1 MHKFKKHTYK
11 YLSFLFILF
20 LLFNALTV
28 NVYAKQDNSS
38 IVRTGWYEDSYNI
51 TGKNGER
58 SGYGYEY
65 QQTVASYTGWKYKYT
80 KAGWSDLFEKIQ
92 EGKIWYYV
100 KI

>member
-38 IVRTGWYEDSYNI
+38 IVRTGWYEDSYN
-51 TGKNGER
+51 KW
-58 SGYGYEY
+58 S
-65 QQTVASYTGWKYKYT
+65 QTIA
-80 KAGWSDLFEKIQ
+80 
-92 EGKIWYYV
+92 
-100 KI
+100 